1 MDGTGGATTVDSVD
15 AAATPDPPADTRLH
29 ADGSVHTSVGYAR
42 AIELFVAHLD
52 GERGYSAHTISS
64 YRADLLDLAE
74 FASRG
79 GEAPVATLSLD
90 LLRDWLWDSSER
102 GLAKA
107 TIARRTA
114 SVRGFSGW
122 LAREQLIASDPAL
135 RLRSPKTRGD
145 LPRVITTSNLDDVF
159 AILTLR
165 ASEDDPASLRDL
177 AIVELLYASGIRVS
191 ELCGLDLQDLDL
203 ERLTALVTGKGNK
216 QRVVPFGVPAAKA
229 VGAYLDRGRAVL
241 ASESAEASGAG
252 SALFLG
258 ARGGRVGPRTIYR
271 LVAGLL
277 AEVPGSGPSGPHA
290 LRHSAATHLLDGGAD
305 LRAVQELL
313 GHASLG
319 TTQIYTHV
327 SAERLKAAYQQ
338 AHPRA

>member
-1 MDGTGGATTVDSVD
+1 MHGTDGAATVESVD
-15 AAATPDPPADTRLH
+15 AATPPDASADIHSRGN
-29 ADGSVHTSVGYAR
+29 APVRQGVGYAR
-42 AIELFVAHLD
+42 AIELFVDHLD

-79 GEAPVATLSLD
+79 GEPPVATLSLD

-122 LAREQLIASDPAL
+122 LARQQLIASDPAL

-145 LPRVITTSNLDDVF
+145 LPRVVTTSNLDDVF
-159 AILTLR
+159 ATLTLR
-165 ASEDDPASLRDL
+165 ASEDDPAALRDL

-191 ELCGLDLQDLDL
+191 ELCGLDLPDIDL

-216 QRVVPFGVPAAKA
+216 QRVVPFGVPAARA
-229 VGAYLDRGRAVL
+229 MGAYLDRGRPTLVSQA
-241 ASESAEASGAG
+241 AEGSGVG

-258 ARGGRVGPRTIYR
+258 ARGGRVGPRTVYR